1 MPIFQHRSA
10 RSQRTLMSDRPIS
23 EAWLVVVVTTAAQ
36 MVVAMSNIVLSTI
49 APKVAES
56 LGVAPVLVG
65 YHVGITFGAAAL
77 ASVYGG
83 IVVLRWGAARTTQ
96 ASMVSTTIGLAL
108 LALPHVGFIAL
119 GSLFIGTGMGF
130 ASPAAS
136 YLLSQHTP
144 PGRRNLLFS
153 IKQTGVPL
161 GGVVVALAAPVLA
174 VTVGWRWSLAMIA
187 AVGVATLLLAERGRA
202 AWDGDRRPAGSLK
215 STPFGGVPLVWR
227 QKTLRR
233 VALAAVLFSSI
244 QRIVLTF
251 TVVYLVAERGY
262 GLVEAG
268 VMLSVVQIGG
278 ATTRIPWGWLADR
291 VRSGLGVLTLICV
304 LMIATSIAL
313 IVLEAG
319 WPKPLVYLLF
329 FLLGASCVGWNGI
342 VHAECAR
349 LAAPGT
355 ISLAAGGMAFFV
367 FGGVMMGPPVF
378 SATHGIIG
386 SYNGTFWLMVMAG
399 VAALGLLLVAFRWEQ
414 RPAGTP

>member
-1 MPIFQHRSA
+1 MTPNTIPTWF
-10 RSQRTLMSDRPIS
+10 
-23 EAWLVVVVTTAAQ
+23 VVLVTTAAQ

-65 YHVGITFGAAAL
+65 YHVGLTFGAAAV

-83 IVVLRWGAARTTQ
+83 IVVLSLGAARTTQ
-96 ASMVSTTIGLAL
+96 ISMVSTVIGLVL

-136 YLLSQHTP
+136 YLLARHTSP
-144 PGRRNLLFS
+144 ERRNLLFS

-161 GGVVVALAAPVLA
+161 GGVIVAVAAPVLA

-187 AVGVATLLLAERGRA
+187 VAGVATLLLAGRARA
-202 AWDGDRRPAGSLK
+202 AWDSDRRPVGSLRGA
-215 STPFGGVPLVWR
+215 PFGGVPLVWR
-227 QKTLRR
+227 QKALRW
-233 VALAAVLFSSI
+233 VALAAVLFSSV
-244 QRIVLTF
+244 QRILLSF
-251 TVVYLVAERGY
+251 TVVYLVAEGGY

-268 VMLSVVQIGG
+268 VVLSVAQVGG

-291 VRSGLGVLTLICV
+291 LRSGLAVLTLLCA
-304 LMIATSIAL
+304 LMIVSSIAL
-313 IVLEAG
+313 ILLEPG

-349 LAAPGT
+349 LSPPGMV
-355 ISLAAGGMAFFV
+355 SLAAGGMSFFV

-378 SATHGIIG
+378 TLTHGIIG
-386 SYNGTFWLMVMAG
+386 SYSGTFWLMVIAG
-399 VAALGLLLVAFRWEQ
+399 VGALGFLALAHR
-414 RPAGTP
+414 RAASAR